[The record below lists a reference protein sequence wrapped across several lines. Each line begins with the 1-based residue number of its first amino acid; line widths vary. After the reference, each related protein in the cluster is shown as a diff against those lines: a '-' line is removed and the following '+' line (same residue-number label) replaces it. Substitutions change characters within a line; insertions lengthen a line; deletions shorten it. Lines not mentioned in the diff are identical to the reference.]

1 MPDETGAFQKV
12 DAQTFGS
19 VMGQAVWLMTM
30 SKAHRDLP
38 IHTVEHLI
46 SPAILLKQFRLYSQ
60 GKQPVAFLVWASVSD
75 EIKAQIEGG
84 DKKLELPDWRSGP
97 NIVVLECISPLHPPQ
112 TFIDKFL
119 NDAADAQKKEIE
131 Q

>member
-1 MPDETGAFQKV
+1 MSDKTGALPTV

-30 SKAHRDLP
+30 SKTHRDLP
-38 IHTVEHLI
+38 IHTVEDLI

-75 EIKAQIEGG
+75 EIKARIENG
-84 DKKLELPDWRSGP
+84 DKKLELPDWRSGS
-97 NIVVLECISPLHPPQ
+97 NIVVLDCISPLHPAQ

-119 NDAADAQKKEIE
+119 NDAADAQKNEVE